1 MLTVEN
7 NENHAVCAKCGGN
20 CCKRTPGIYSPEQF
34 GAPDNKQI
42 ERQLYSALMAGRAQI
57 DWWEG
62 DPRKDEDRFNP
73 KRVRYGYYVRP
84 PIKGHLDEFEFGSW
98 GGECALL
105 TERGCVLPFYDR
117 PIACQ
122 MLVPRTNN
130 DECVMTHPDGNDW
143 EEKREMAVAWI
154 PYHRQIRRAIR
165 WAKIT
170 TISGEVMK

>member
-1 MLTVEN
+1 MTNKLEV
-7 NENHAVCAKCGGN
+7 H
-20 CCKRTPGIYSPEQF
+20 EQ
-34 GAPDNKQI
+34 
-42 ERQLYSALMAGRAQI
+42 YYRA
-57 DWWEG
+57 DDVADKLKWEG
-62 DPRKDEDRFNP
+62 DPRKDEDRINP
-73 KRVRYGYYVRP
+73 DRIDCAYYVRP
-84 PIKGHLDEFEFGSW
+84 PIKGHWDELEFGSW

-130 DECVMTHPDGNDW
+130 DECVMAHPDGNDW